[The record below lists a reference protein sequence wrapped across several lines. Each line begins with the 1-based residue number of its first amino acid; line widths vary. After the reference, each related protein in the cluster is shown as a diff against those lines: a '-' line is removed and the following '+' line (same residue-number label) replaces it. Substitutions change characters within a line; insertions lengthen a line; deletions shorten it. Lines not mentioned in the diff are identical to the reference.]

1 MFLESQSS
9 TVPIIIRC
17 VVKYSQ
23 PGTDLALGI
32 LNSTWEFWIV
42 SCVISTIFWESSPD
56 LSASITSSIKVVQW
70 HSPVFCAM
78 NYNSRSV
85 LYMSLFISYVRRVC
99 IAIWSTSCHMLNV
112 ILICPVD
119 QYFT

>member
-1 MFLESQSS
+1 MFLKSQSS
-9 TVPIIIRC
+9 TMPIITRC
-17 VVKYSQ
+17 AVQYSQ

-32 LNSTWEFWIV
+32 PNSTWEFWTV
-42 SCVISTIFWESSPD
+42 LRVISTIFLESSPD
-56 LSASITSSIKVVQW
+56 LSASITLSIKVVKW

-99 IAIWSTSCHMLNV
+99 IAIWSTSSHMLNV

-119 QYFT
+119 KYFT